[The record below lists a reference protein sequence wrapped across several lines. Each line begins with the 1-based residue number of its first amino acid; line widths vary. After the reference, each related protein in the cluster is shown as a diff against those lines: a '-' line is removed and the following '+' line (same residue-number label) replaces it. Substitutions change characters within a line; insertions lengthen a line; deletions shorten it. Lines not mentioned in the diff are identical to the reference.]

1 MKNYL
6 TKKEYSGQNIDTL
19 YEAGYE
25 ASDSFVTFKQAL
37 KLDGVNGKSLKGIK
51 KAATL
56 FFLKKEEDKKTGKEK
71 TTRRYFTVFD
81 IKDVFKTVEF
91 NQKAA
96 A

>member
-19 YEAGYE
+19 YEAGYNE
-25 ASDSFVTFKQAL
+25 TDAFVTFKQAL
-37 KLDGVNGKSLKGIK
+37 KLNGVTGKSLKGIK

-71 TTRRYFTVFD
+71 TTRRYFTVFN
-81 IKDVFKTVEF
+81 IQDVFSTVEL
-91 NQKAA
+91 NQKVAA
-96 A
+96 